1 MFQFPRCSLV
11 KLCIHFT
18 IHGVTHVSFLI
29 RRSPDLWLCAP
40 TRSLSQLITS
50 FIGSWCQGIHHAP
63 FVAWPFACL
72 LAPITASTAIFAC
85 SRTEVLLT
93 AQIFC
98 LLVLETTKLRKHF
111 SILVNLVYFRHIC
124 FNQYH
129 KEYLF
134 LACCI
139 LYTLS
144 MCNFQR
150 TYSLYSCLRI
160 TSSSSCSMSSLTQVS
175 SGHSAFDSSYCLPI
189 AKLVERPSLSK
200 LNRIN
205 TH

>member
-1 MFQFPRCSLV
+1 MFQFPRSTLMQ
-11 KLCIHFT
+11 LFIHYMM
-18 IHGVTHVSFLI
+18 HGVSHASSLI
-29 RRSPDLWLCAP
+29 RKSPDLWLCAP

-72 LAPITASTAIFAC
+72 LIPITASTAIFVC

-98 LLVLETTKLRKHF
+98 LLVLESTKLRKYF
-111 SILVNLVYFRHIC
+111 SILVNLIYFRHIC

-139 LYTLS
+139 YIYNVNMQFSKNNMVGLNGLEPSTSRLS
-144 MCNFQR
+144 GVRSNQLSYRPILFWAW
-150 TYSLYSCLRI
+150 SLKIEQKR
-160 TSSSSCSMSSLTQVS
+160 
-175 SGHSAFDSSYCLPI
+175 
-189 AKLVERPSLSK
+189 
-200 LNRIN
+200 
-205 TH
+205 

>member
-1 MFQFPRCSLV
+1 MFQFPGCSLI
-11 KLCIHFT
+11 KLCIHFM
-18 IHGVTHVSFLI
+18 IHGVTHVSSLI
-29 RRSPDLWLCAP
+29 RKSPDLWLCAP

-72 LAPITASTAIFAC
+72 LAPITASTTIFAC

-93 AQIFC
+93 AQISC
-98 LLVLETTKLRKHF
+98 LLVLESTKLRKHF

-139 LYTLS
+139 LYTIVNMQFSKNNMVGLNGLEPSTSRLS
-144 MCNFQR
+144 GVRSNQLSYKPIYFWRKIPQNW
-150 TYSLYSCLRI
+150 TEPI
-160 TSSSSCSMSSLTQVS
+160 LT
-175 SGHSAFDSSYCLPI
+175 
-189 AKLVERPSLSK
+189 K
-200 LNRIN
+200 
-205 TH
+205 